1 MTGVPVHCILAGRR
15 KTTLASRSESPAPN
29 YQAQP
34 LGRRIDQYPYSTSRR
49 KFKRRYRECPGGGA
63 CPKPRLSRARALPI
77 NANGFTSVMAD
88 NPPDAVGT
96 TCTKVVSASPQS

>member
-34 LGRRIDQYPYSTSRR
+34 LGRRIDQYP
-49 KFKRRYRECPGGGA
+49 
-63 CPKPRLSRARALPI
+63 
-77 NANGFTSVMAD
+77 
-88 NPPDAVGT
+88 
-96 TCTKVVSASPQS
+96 